1 MRPKKK
7 KKKPMEKT
15 NYHCL
20 GQVTGLASMTA
31 NNVSNWVFLIFC
43 DKIGTSWSSSLKI
56 HNTNFIM
63 RETSD

>member
-15 NYHCL
+15 KYHYL

-31 NNVSNWVFLIFC
+31 NNVSNWVFFIFC
-43 DKIGTSWSSSLKI
+43 DKIGTLLLGLPP
-56 HNTNFIM
+56 
-63 RETSD
+63 